1 MLTKP
6 LDDLPVSINSH
17 GFLAEDSQRAADEAY
32 PAYALM
38 MNKIGRERGWSGFSR
53 AQFEAS
59 RTLHGAN
66 FIGNPDEVV
75 QKILYQHELFH
86 HQRFLL
92 QLSVGTMPHTKVM
105 RAIELLGTEV
115 APVVRKELNA
125 RVAVEATA

>member
-1 MLTKP
+1 MT
-6 LDDLPVSINSH
+6 LDTLPVSINSH
-17 GFLAEDSQRAADEAY
+17 GFLADDSQRAADEAY

-53 AQFEAS
+53 TQFEAS

-66 FIGNPDEVV
+66 FIGNPDEVI
-75 QKILYQHELFH
+75 QKILYQHELFN

-92 QLSVGTMPHTKVM
+92 QLSVGTMPHAKVM
-105 RAIELLGTEV
+105 RVIELLGTAV